1 MTRSKLVAIASIVII
16 AATILTLNPFNNQS
30 SNEKTTTLNLRTSGN
45 STYIDISHRQY
56 MTIELKEHEETYLR
70 LLFNIEVRGP
80 KNNFT
85 LRTVETNQDSEG
97 TDFNVELDKLPKYCS
112 MGLQHV
118 LTDTQGTVG
127 NDTVQFAVATF
138 LKAGS
143 NDWTVNN
150 PKVTVKNLVLEFSEG
165 LPNRSSPMVLMNVE
179 ASLLNE
185 TQYNEWLNSFTPPR
199 QEIQIHDPIVRSI
212 VEYDT
217 ANKTDQRY
225 GLIFT
230 AWVTNSDGLD
240 DIANVTVT
248 YPDDIVILLQDE
260 GEGYGYHPAGDGEY
274 FNVADVNYTITGIFT
289 FEASDLD
296 GHSAQAIASLD
307 EWLQPFDW
315 VRPASH
321 EIVNVTETNLT
332 FNSSE
337 TDLQNFVINLG
348 NTTVK
353 EGFWSVT
360 ANSTQVEYDGET
372 SLLTGEHWWTLSAE
386 SEKGNKI
393 QAYTQFEIVK

>member
-1 MTRSKLVAIASIVII
+1 
-16 AATILTLNPFNNQS
+16 
-30 SNEKTTTLNLRTSGN
+30 
-45 STYIDISHRQY
+45 
-56 MTIELKEHEETYLR
+56 
-70 LLFNIEVRGP
+70 
-80 KNNFT
+80 
-85 LRTVETNQDSEG
+85 
-97 TDFNVELDKLPKYCS
+97 
-112 MGLQHV
+112 
-118 LTDTQGTVG
+118 
-127 NDTVQFAVATF
+127 
-138 LKAGS
+138 
-143 NDWTVNN
+143 VNT

-321 EIVNVTETNLT
+321 EIVNITETNLT